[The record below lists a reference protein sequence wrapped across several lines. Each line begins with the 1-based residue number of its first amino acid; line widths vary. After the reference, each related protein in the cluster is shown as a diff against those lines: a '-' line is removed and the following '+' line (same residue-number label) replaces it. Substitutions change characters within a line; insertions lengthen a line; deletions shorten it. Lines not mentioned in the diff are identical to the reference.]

1 MKVYKGYL
9 IAIKRNISTIIL
21 YCTIFLGVAVSMV
34 YLSGREQTGGSYAQ
48 MRLSIG
54 VVDRDNSLWSHAL
67 EDYLEKYHDV
77 TVMKDDM
84 DKLAE
89 AVYSSQIR
97 YAVLIPEGFYE
108 DCIQGKK
115 KVESVT
121 ESGSQWEYYV
131 NGRIDDFINSARVYL
146 AGGYSQEEAMKNWQ
160 SSTFGVIGLGRF
172 GTALAK
178 TLAEAEKEVIVVD
191 CNEEKVRELRHYTE
205 YAYVTDNLSKDTLQ
219 EIGIQNCGTV
229 IVCIG
234 EKIDTSI
241 LTTLNVVSLGVPH
254 VIAKAISSDQGAVL
268 EKIGA
273 EVVYPERDMA
283 LRLGKRLIANNNF
296 LDFITLSNEV
306 EIQQVQELFT
316 KVAGTPMLYTKDSPD
331 ELKPKIK

>member
-1 MKVYKGYL
+1 
-9 IAIKRNISTIIL
+9 
-21 YCTIFLGVAVSMV
+21 
-34 YLSGREQTGGSYAQ
+34 
-48 MRLSIG
+48 
-54 VVDRDNSLWSHAL
+54 
-67 EDYLEKYHDV
+67 
-77 TVMKDDM
+77 
-84 DKLAE
+84 
-89 AVYSSQIR
+89 
-97 YAVLIPEGFYE
+97 
-108 DCIQGKK
+108 
-115 KVESVT
+115 
-121 ESGSQWEYYV
+121 
-131 NGRIDDFINSARVYL
+131 
-146 AGGYSQEEAMKNWQ
+146 MKNWQ

-306 EIQQVQELFT
+306 EIQQVPVTDRIVGVSIERLNVRKKYGLNIIASESDGNT
-316 KVAGTPMLYTKDSPD
+316 EIEIAPEYRIRKDD
-331 ELKPKIK
+331 ILVVIGKMDNICKFEHDI

>member
-1 MKVYKGYL
+1 
-9 IAIKRNISTIIL
+9 
-21 YCTIFLGVAVSMV
+21 
-34 YLSGREQTGGSYAQ
+34 
-48 MRLSIG
+48 
-54 VVDRDNSLWSHAL
+54 
-67 EDYLEKYHDV
+67 
-77 TVMKDDM
+77 
-84 DKLAE
+84 
-89 AVYSSQIR
+89 
-97 YAVLIPEGFYE
+97 
-108 DCIQGKK
+108 
-115 KVESVT
+115 
-121 ESGSQWEYYV
+121 
-131 NGRIDDFINSARVYL
+131 
-146 AGGYSQEEAMKNWQ
+146 MKNWQ

-234 EKIDTSI
+234 EKLDTSI

-306 EIQQVQELFT
+306 EIQQVPVTDRIVGVSIERLNVLKKYGLNIIAIESDGNT
-316 KVAGTPMLYTKDSPD
+316 EIEIAPEYRIRKDD
-331 ELKPKIK
+331 ILVVIGKMDNICKFEHDI

>member
-1 MKVYKGYL
+1 
-9 IAIKRNISTIIL
+9 
-21 YCTIFLGVAVSMV
+21 
-34 YLSGREQTGGSYAQ
+34 
-48 MRLSIG
+48 
-54 VVDRDNSLWSHAL
+54 
-67 EDYLEKYHDV
+67 
-77 TVMKDDM
+77 
-84 DKLAE
+84 
-89 AVYSSQIR
+89 
-97 YAVLIPEGFYE
+97 
-108 DCIQGKK
+108 
-115 KVESVT
+115 
-121 ESGSQWEYYV
+121 
-131 NGRIDDFINSARVYL
+131 
-146 AGGYSQEEAMKNWQ
+146 MKNWQ

-254 VIAKAISSDQGAVL
+254 VIAKAISRDQGAVL

-306 EIQQVQELFT
+306 EIQQVPVTDRIVGVSIERLNVRKKYGLNIIAIESDGNT
-316 KVAGTPMLYTKDSPD
+316 EIEIAPEYRIRKDD
-331 ELKPKIK
+331 ILVVIGKMDNICKFEHDI

>member
-1 MKVYKGYL
+1 
-9 IAIKRNISTIIL
+9 
-21 YCTIFLGVAVSMV
+21 
-34 YLSGREQTGGSYAQ
+34 
-48 MRLSIG
+48 
-54 VVDRDNSLWSHAL
+54 
-67 EDYLEKYHDV
+67 
-77 TVMKDDM
+77 
-84 DKLAE
+84 
-89 AVYSSQIR
+89 
-97 YAVLIPEGFYE
+97 
-108 DCIQGKK
+108 
-115 KVESVT
+115 
-121 ESGSQWEYYV
+121 
-131 NGRIDDFINSARVYL
+131 
-146 AGGYSQEEAMKNWQ
+146 MKNWQ

-178 TLAEAEKEVIVVD
+178 ALAEAGKEVIVVD

-254 VIAKAISSDQGAVL
+254 VIAKAISSDQGGVL

-306 EIQQVQELFT
+306 EIQQVPVTDRIVGVSIERLNVRKKYGLNIIAIESDGNT
-316 KVAGTPMLYTKDSPD
+316 EIEIAPEYRIRKDD
-331 ELKPKIK
+331 ILVVIGKMDNICKFEHDI

>member
-1 MKVYKGYL
+1 
-9 IAIKRNISTIIL
+9 
-21 YCTIFLGVAVSMV
+21 
-34 YLSGREQTGGSYAQ
+34 
-48 MRLSIG
+48 
-54 VVDRDNSLWSHAL
+54 
-67 EDYLEKYHDV
+67 
-77 TVMKDDM
+77 
-84 DKLAE
+84 
-89 AVYSSQIR
+89 
-97 YAVLIPEGFYE
+97 
-108 DCIQGKK
+108 
-115 KVESVT
+115 
-121 ESGSQWEYYV
+121 
-131 NGRIDDFINSARVYL
+131 
-146 AGGYSQEEAMKNWQ
+146 MKNWQ

-191 CNEEKVRELRHYTE
+191 CNEEKVRELRHQTE

-306 EIQQVQELFT
+306 EIQQVPVTDRIVGVSIERLNVRKKYGLNIIAIESDGNT
-316 KVAGTPMLYTKDSPD
+316 EIEIAPEYRIRKDD
-331 ELKPKIK
+331 ILVVIGKMDNICKFEHDI